1 MRNFTAQR
9 ILFSLTAAAALI
21 VTSACTQLKQSQPEP
36 YFAETPA
43 PPKQEL
49 RWSNGKAPK
58 TLDPAKAA
66 AAPETDIARALY
78 EGLTD
83 LDPRTL
89 EPVPAAAEKWES
101 SEDNLTWKFF
111 LREDAVWSNGKKVT
125 AADFARSIRRLAQP
139 GTETAHKDLLANF
152 RGLNTQLKVA
162 EPKPSQEPIAAN
174 VSPTPAASGPIPTPS
189 ASPAAPEQGIVAES
203 SIVLRIDLVH
213 PD

>member
-1 MRNFTAQR
+1 MRKLTAQR
-9 ILFSLTAAAALI
+9 ILISLTAAAAFL
-21 VTSACTQLKQSQPEP
+21 TASCTQLKQPAPEP

-58 TLDPAKAA
+58 SLDPAKAA

-89 EPVPAAAEKWES
+89 EAVPAAAEKWEAS
-101 SEDNLTWKFF
+101 DENKTWRFY

-125 AADFARSIRRLAQP
+125 AEDFVRSIKRLGELEA
-139 GTETAHKDLLANF
+139 GAAHRALLVNF
-152 RGLNTQLKVA
+152 RGCPRPRRPMRRLPENSRRRARCRLLRRVRSSFHLRR
-162 EPKPSQEPIAAN
+162 PLPRPL
-174 VSPTPAASGPIPTPS
+174 PCPS
-189 ASPAAPEQGIVAES
+189 AGSLLNPQALFG
-203 SIVLRIDLVH
+203 
-213 PD
+213 